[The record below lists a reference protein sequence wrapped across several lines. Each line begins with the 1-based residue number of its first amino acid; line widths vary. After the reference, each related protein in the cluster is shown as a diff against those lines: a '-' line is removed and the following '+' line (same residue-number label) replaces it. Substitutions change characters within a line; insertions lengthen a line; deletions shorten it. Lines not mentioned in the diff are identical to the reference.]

1 MQILINDKKN
11 YFSVI
16 FLSLIIIISI
26 FLFKKYF
33 SSNENY
39 TEQNNIEK
47 ISKNIIE
54 DIKYQSSDNNG
65 NSYII
70 TAKNGI
76 NLLDQKNKIR
86 LEDVKAKLIFDN
98 QKEITVISNFAIYN
112 QDNYDTEFQ
121 ESVKIDYETQK
132 IKCEN
137 LKVKFSENIAILKKN
152 LVFENLNM
160 KMLADQMEVDLLSRT
175 SKIYMLND
183 SDKIEVT
190 YFQKNGTN

>member
-1 MQILINDKKN
+1 MIKKKL
-11 YFSVI
+11 FFQLF

-132 IKCEN
+132 IKCDN

-183 SDKIEVT
+183 SDKIEVP

>member
-1 MQILINDKKN
+1 MIKKKLL
-11 YFSVI
+11 FQLF

>member
-1 MQILINDKKN
+1 MKKKIFFQLFFVFNNHNIN
-11 YFSVI
+11 F
-16 FLSLIIIISI
+16 F
-26 FLFKKYF
+26 FKKYF

-39 TEQNNIEK
+39 TEQNTIEK